1 MRLFGAD
8 NNIQCPRCLQYIR
21 VNPKANIALIC
32 KECGFEIPSAYIR
45 NYKQMPPVFVQL
57 FGLTSAGKTTF
68 LDMLRLYLMDMDQ
81 AWENYFLQP
90 ITQLDKDH
98 QTILIMERQRGDMPG
113 STQKRE
119 RNQNEVYILSLTHM
133 PRWGSRFLVLM
144 DHAGEIFDPLYLK
157 MEDIPF
163 LQHTPVT
170 IFLLSLPDLEKD
182 GRRVNDLLNSYITS
196 LEAYGVN
203 FARERRQ
210 LIIVFSKADTIANL
224 PRELHDYLN
233 ADTIYMSLRNHRQ
246 NLRMGEAE
254 IVAYIQQMVRINH
267 ITEQWVRSVRG
278 GPAMINMLRDRGITA
293 CFTVMSATGHPLADG
308 TEPSP
313 RRVLDPFFW
322 VMEFYRQRGL

>member
-1 MRLFGAD
+1 
-8 NNIQCPRCLQYIR
+8 
-21 VNPKANIALIC
+21 
-32 KECGFEIPSAYIR
+32 
-45 NYKQMPPVFVQL
+45 
-57 FGLTSAGKTTF
+57 
-68 LDMLRLYLMDMDQ
+68 
-81 AWENYFLQP
+81 
-90 ITQLDKDH
+90 
-98 QTILIMERQRGDMPG
+98 MPG